1 MNTRTSSN
9 ERPLLSGF
17 VHSQCRRWW
26 GLGLGIWLGLG
37 ANSLW
42 AQPAPPE
49 VINAASNGLPA
60 FLESVSLGNREL
72 YGFTNDTDLAQARL
86 GVPFRVYTITPKN
99 LASHPAESK
108 VTPLLAET
116 TLWYFPVLVGDDTR
130 AILVVDRMA
139 DGWRA
144 VAIGY
149 APLARELHRIT
160 KQWPAS
166 AGYHPRLVAAFSAN
180 RLFFTVPEV
189 DDHNLS
195 PILMPGQA
203 AEGVSPDGTNPTRYS
218 TLTPLSQSTA
228 QIKAA
233 FDRLPSKPAP

>member
-1 MNTRTSSN
+1 MNTQTSFIEHPCLSN
-9 ERPLLSGF
+9 FTRSRR
-17 VHSQCRRWW
+17 RRWMLSLGA
-26 GLGLGIWLGLG
+26 GLGLW
-37 ANSLW
+37 ANTLW
-42 AQPAPPE
+42 AQPVPNE
-49 VINAASNGLPA
+49 VLNAASNGLPA
-60 FLESVSLGNREL
+60 FLESVSFGNREL

-86 GVPFRVYTITPKN
+86 GVPLRVYIITPKN

-108 VTPLLAET
+108 LTPLLSET
-116 TLWYFPVLVGDDTR
+116 MLWYFPVLVGDDTR
-130 AILVVDRMA
+130 AILVVDQMA

-180 RLFFTVPEV
+180 RLYFTVPEV

-203 AEGVSPDGTNPTRYS
+203 AEGVSPAGANVPAYS
-218 TLTPLSQSTA
+218 TLTPLSESTA
-228 QIKAA
+228 QLKAA
-233 FDRLPSKPAP
+233 FDRLPAESTK

>member
-1 MNTRTSSN
+1 MNTRTNSSKC
-9 ERPLLSGF
+9 PLLSGF

-37 ANSLW
+37 ANALW

-49 VINAASNGLPA
+49 VFNAASNGLPA
-60 FLESVSLGNREL
+60 FLASVSLGNREL
-72 YGFTNDTDLAQARL
+72 YGFTNDPDLAQAQL
-86 GVPFRVYTITPKN
+86 GAPFRVYTITPKN
-99 LASHPAESK
+99 LASHPAEGK
-108 VTPLLAET
+108 LTPLLSET
-116 TLWYFPVLVGDDTR
+116 MLWYFPVLVGDDTR
-130 AILVVDRMA
+130 AILVVDQMA

-180 RLFFTVPEV
+180 RLYFTVPEV

-195 PILMPGQA
+195 PIIMPGQA
-203 AEGVSPDGTNPTRYS
+203 AEAGAAGANQPRYS
-218 TLTPLSQSTA
+218 ILTPLSQSTA
-228 QIKAA
+228 QLKAA
-233 FDRLPSKPAP
+233 FDRLPSKSAP